1 MPLLHQLNPDE
12 WQIVLWDEDR
22 PTTASWIKENIK
34 DAEGALVLLTEKIN
48 EELLEIAGPN
58 LRIVSTMSVGY
69 DHVETAALK
78 KRNIRLGYTPDVL
91 TNAGEI

>member
-48 EELLEIAGPN
+48 EELLEIGEFN
-58 LRIVSTMSVGY
+58 LQLFEFPYRFPSWTEFTNRIHYVGW
-69 DHVETAALK
+69 
-78 KRNIRLGYTPDVL
+78 I
-91 TNAGEI
+91 